1 MSEYIRKC
9 IKGGL
14 VGGSSFMV
22 GFMINMSMDI
32 STLKANIQSVEEKI
46 LIYVKSIDQR
56 LSRIEAK
63 LDE

>member
-14 VGGSSFMV
+14 LGGSSFMIGLV
-22 GFMINMSMDI
+22 INMSMDI
-32 STLKANIQSVEEKI
+32 GTLKANVKSIEEKI
-46 LIYVKSIDQR
+46 LIYVKSIDER
-56 LSRIEAK
+56 LDRIEKK